1 MEPYYAGILSLL
13 PPVIAI
19 TLALITKEVISSLL
33 VGILTGTLIY
43 SLNTGLNP
51 IVGTVDITFKLMTQ
65 RMDVS
70 ILLFLALLGALV
82 VVVSMA
88 GGSRAYGRWASEK
101 LRSKRSAQLATSAL
115 GALIFIDDYF
125 NCLTVGTVMKPVTDK
140 YGVSRAKLAYII
152 DREGDANGA
161 RRQPDYLAQLIAE
174 TVRGNRLSRCLY
186 DIMELRE
193 QGTKKDSPCPKTQ
206 GRPSYHP
213 YCTTAA
219 LQMQ

>member
-152 DREGDANGA
+152 DA
-161 RRQPDYLAQLIAE
+161 
-174 TVRGNRLSRCLY
+174 
-186 DIMELRE
+186 
-193 QGTKKDSPCPKTQ
+193 
-206 GRPSYHP
+206 
-213 YCTTAA
+213 TAA
-219 LQMQ
+219 PVCIIAPVSS

>member
-70 ILLFLALLGALV
+70 ILLFLAHMDAGHPRSSGANAVHSLPP
-82 VVVSMA
+82 A
-88 GGSRAYGRWASEK
+88 RWGRS
-101 LRSKRSAQLATSAL
+101 SSST
-115 GALIFIDDYF
+115 
-125 NCLTVGTVMKPVTDK
+125 
-140 YGVSRAKLAYII
+140 II
-152 DREGDANGA
+152 
-161 RRQPDYLAQLIAE
+161 
-174 TVRGNRLSRCLY
+174 S
-186 DIMELRE
+186 
-193 QGTKKDSPCPKTQ
+193 
-206 GRPSYHP
+206 
-213 YCTTAA
+213 TA
-219 LQMQ
+219 

>member
-88 GGSRAYGRWASEK
+88 GGSRAYGRWA
-101 LRSKRSAQLATSAL
+101 
-115 GALIFIDDYF
+115 
-125 NCLTVGTVMKPVTDK
+125 
-140 YGVSRAKLAYII
+140 
-152 DREGDANGA
+152 
-161 RRQPDYLAQLIAE
+161 
-174 TVRGNRLSRCLY
+174 
-186 DIMELRE
+186 
-193 QGTKKDSPCPKTQ
+193 
-206 GRPSYHP
+206 
-213 YCTTAA
+213 
-219 LQMQ
+219 

>member
-152 DREGDANGA
+152 DATAAPVCIIAPVSSWAFRF
-161 RRQPDYLAQLIAE
+161 RQP
-174 TVRGNRLSRCLY
+174 
-186 DIMELRE
+186 LRE
-193 QGTKKDSPCPKTQ
+193 VCSG
-206 GRPSYHP
+206 
-213 YCTTAA
+213 TTALRFRIPPSFLRPA
-219 LQMQ
+219 RAATTLSTSLPR

>member
-1 MEPYYAGILSLL
+1 MLAFFLFCLRS
-13 PPVIAI
+13 IAI

-152 DREGDANGA
+152 DA
-161 RRQPDYLAQLIAE
+161 
-174 TVRGNRLSRCLY
+174 
-186 DIMELRE
+186 
-193 QGTKKDSPCPKTQ
+193 
-206 GRPSYHP
+206 
-213 YCTTAA
+213 TAA
-219 LQMQ
+219 PVCIIAPISSLGGGGSAPPCRRARILTASACFCAPSHIISTRC

>member
-101 LRSKRSAQLATSAL
+101 LRSKRSAQLATSAQLPDRRHRDEAGHRQIWRFARQARLHHRRNSRTGLHHRAGFKL
-115 GALIFIDDYF
+115 GGSGRLQ
-125 NCLTVGTVMKPVTDK
+125 PTDH
-140 YGVSRAKLAYII
+140 
-152 DREGDANGA
+152 
-161 RRQPDYLAQLIAE
+161 RR
-174 TVRGNRLSRCLY
+174 V
-186 DIMELRE
+186 
-193 QGTKKDSPCPKTQ
+193 
-206 GRPSYHP
+206 
-213 YCTTAA
+213 
-219 LQMQ
+219 

>member
-70 ILLFLALLGALV
+70 ILLFLARLL
-82 VVVSMA
+82 
-88 GGSRAYGRWASEK
+88 
-101 LRSKRSAQLATSAL
+101 
-115 GALIFIDDYF
+115 
-125 NCLTVGTVMKPVTDK
+125 
-140 YGVSRAKLAYII
+140 
-152 DREGDANGA
+152 
-161 RRQPDYLAQLIAE
+161 RR
-174 TVRGNRLSRCLY
+174 
-186 DIMELRE
+186 
-193 QGTKKDSPCPKTQ
+193 
-206 GRPSYHP
+206 
-213 YCTTAA
+213 
-219 LQMQ
+219 